1 MARRSRKSGA
11 KRGAANWQ
19 GPVVG
24 AAVALLLGGGLYVT
38 LNAPGGAGRASNGGE
53 EKFDIAA
60 YRTDASRLT
69 GNRYR
74 IVGRVENIDT
84 LGNDRIV
91 AVSVADNK
99 QERLPLLVP
108 EHVSGRVNLTRGDTF
123 VFEAEC
129 RTGRD
134 ESQRE
139 VKGILVVS
147 RIETK

>member
-1 MARRSRKSGA
+1 MARRSRKGGRKGSNQTLPLLIG
-11 KRGAANWQ
+11 GGIAAVLGLGMYVVLN
-19 GPVVG
+19 PTEVG
-24 AAVALLLGGGLYVT
+24 AGKVGGNEG
-38 LNAPGGAGRASNGGE
+38 
-53 EKFDIAA
+53 FDIAA

-74 IVGRVENIDT
+74 IEGRVENIDT
-84 LGNDRIV
+84 IGNDRMV
-91 AVSVADNK
+91 AVSVAGNK

-108 EHVSGRVNLTRGDTF
+108 ASLNSRVNLTRGDSF
-123 VFEAEC
+123 IFEAEC

-134 ESQRE
+134 ESQHE